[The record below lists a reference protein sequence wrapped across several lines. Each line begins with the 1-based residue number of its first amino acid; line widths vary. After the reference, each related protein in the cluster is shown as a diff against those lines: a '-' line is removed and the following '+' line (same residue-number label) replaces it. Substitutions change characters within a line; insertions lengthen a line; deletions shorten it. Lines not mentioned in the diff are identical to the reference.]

1 MNPPPA
7 PDPVNSSPAVASS
20 PKDLLASQEAGLAR
34 QLSTRQMT
42 MIAIGGAI
50 GTGLFLGS
58 GLAVR
63 EAGPAVILS
72 YLLGACIA
80 LLLVGALAEMAVAH
94 PAAGS
99 FGVYAELYLSRWAG
113 FAVRYTYWAAQSIA
127 IGGEATAVGIYC
139 GWWWPQVPQW
149 VWIVGFSAALLYVN
163 ARSVGAFGEF
173 EYWFALI
180 KVVAILM
187 FIAFG
192 AWLLSGLGGGGPVPG
207 SHFTSDG
214 GFFPL
219 GMAGVW
225 RALCFVIFSY
235 IGSEIVAVTAGEAR
249 DPATAVPRA
258 MRSML
263 GRLTL
268 FYVGAI
274 TVLVGVVPWNRI
286 GGGGGSITA
295 SPFVTVFQWVGFPAA
310 TNAMNFVVVTAA
322 LSSMNTNLYLATRM
336 IFSLARGGYA
346 PAALGRVNARGAPI
360 PALLV
365 TAAGLAVATVVNL
378 LSPDRAYVLLFGVA
392 LFGGLFVWL
401 MVFLTHLRFRPAWE
415 RSGGAPLPV
424 RMIGYPYT
432 SLAGAALLVAILVTT
447 WWVPGMR
454 PTLLAGLPWLGV
466 VTIGYWIWGRRA
478 ARGH

>member
-1 MNPPPA
+1 MTMPNHE
-7 PDPVNSSPAVASS
+7 SPASS
-20 PKDLLASQEAGLAR
+20 GARSQDLIAQQEAGLAR
-34 QLSTRQMT
+34 QLSSRQMA

-72 YLLGACIA
+72 YLMGAAIA

-99 FGVYAELYLSRWAG
+99 FGVYAELYLSPWAG
-113 FAVRYTYWAAQSIA
+113 FAVRTTYWAAQSIA
-127 IGGEATAVGIYC
+127 IGGEATAVAIYC
-139 GWWWPQVPQW
+139 GWWFPGVPQW
-149 VWIVGFSAALLYVN
+149 IWVVGFSAALIYVN

-180 KVVAILM
+180 KVAAIVL

-192 AWLLSGLGGGGPVPG
+192 AWILTGAGRVGGFAAW
-207 SHFTSDG
+207 HFTSDE
-214 GFFPL
+214 GFLPRGFQ
-219 GMAGVW
+219 GVW
-225 RALCFVIFSY
+225 RALAFVIFSF
-235 IGSEIVAVTAGEAR
+235 IGSEVVAVTAGEAR

-263 GRLTL
+263 SRLTL

-274 TVLVGVVPWNRI
+274 TVLVGVVPWSQI
-286 GGGGGSITA
+286 QPGAGITA
-295 SPFVTVFQWVGFPAA
+295 SPFVRVFELMGLPAA
-310 TNAMNFVVVTAA
+310 THAMNFVVVTAA

-336 IFSLARGGYA
+336 IFSLARSGYV

-365 TAAGLAVATVVNL
+365 TAAGLAIASLVSA
-378 LSPDRAYVLLFGVA
+378 LSPGRAYVLLLGVA

-401 MVFLTHLRFRPAWE
+401 MVFLTHLRFRPVWE
-415 RSGGAPLPV
+415 GSAQPRLPV
-424 RMIGYPYT
+424 RLPGYPYT
-432 SLAGAALLVAILVTT
+432 SLLGAALLVAILITT
-447 WWVPGMR
+447 WWVEGMR
-454 PTLLAGLPWLGV
+454 PTLLAGLPGLGA
-466 VTIGYWIWGRRA
+466 VTAAYWFRAGR
-478 ARGH
+478 

>member
-1 MNPPPA
+1 MIPPDATPA
-7 PDPVNSSPAVASS
+7 NSPGTPQERIAR
-20 PKDLLASQEAGLAR
+20 QEAGLAR
-34 QLSTRQMT
+34 QLSSRQMA

-63 EAGPAVILS
+63 EAGPGVILT
-72 YLLGACIA
+72 YLLGASIA

-99 FGVYAELYLSRWAG
+99 FGVYAELYLSSWAG
-113 FAVRYTYWAAQSIA
+113 FVVRSTYWAAQSIA
-127 IGGEATAVGIYC
+127 IGGEAIAVAVYC

-149 VWIVGFSAALLYVN
+149 MWIVGFSAALLYVN

-180 KVVAILM
+180 KVAAIVL

-192 AWLLSGLGGGGPVPG
+192 AWLLAGAGRPGGIAAT
-207 SHFTSDG
+207 HFTSDG
-214 GFFPL
+214 GFLPMGF
-219 GMAGVW
+219 AGVW
-225 RALCFVIFSY
+225 RALAFVIFGF
-235 IGSEIVAVTAGEAR
+235 IGSEVVAVTAGEAR

-263 GRLTL
+263 SRLTL

-274 TVLVGVVPWNRI
+274 VVLVGVLPWNQI
-286 GGGGGSITA
+286 QPGADITA
-295 SPFVTVFQWVGFPAA
+295 SPFVRVFQLIGLPAA
-310 TNAMNFVVVTAA
+310 THAMNFVVITAA

-336 IFSLARGGYA
+336 IFSLARSGYA
-346 PAALGRVNARGAPI
+346 PAALGRVSARGAPV

-365 TAAGLAVATVVNL
+365 TAAGLGIATLVDL
-378 LSPDRAYVLLFGVA
+378 FSPGRAYVLLLGVA

-401 MVFLTHLRFRPAWE
+401 MVFLTHLRFRAAWE
-415 RSGGAPLPV
+415 RAGGARLPV
-424 RMIGYPYT
+424 RLPGYPYT
-432 SLAGAALLVAILVTT
+432 SLAGAAAILAILATT
-447 WWVPGMR
+447 WRVEGMR
-454 PTLLAGLPWLGV
+454 PTLLAGIPWLGV
-466 VTIGYWIWGRRA
+466 VSLAYWLRA
-478 ARGH
+478 KK